1 MPNMFNHAII
11 QIELLINHHINTCR
25 VVSHFPSHRQFQELS
40 DKKAIAQYRCN
51 MTQTAFVE
59 IMFSLG
65 QTKAIT
71 KQDGSIVPT
80 KELIEFFSALLDFT
94 VNSWESKLSKA
105 RHRKKGGS
113 QFLANLQLA
122 YDCPKK

>member
-1 MPNMFNHAII
+1 MFNHAIV
-11 QIELLINHHINTCR
+11 QIELLINHYIATCE
-25 VVSHFPSHRQFQELS
+25 VVAHFPLHRQIQE
-40 DKKAIAQYRCN
+40 DPAKKPFASYRWN
-51 MTQTAFVE
+51 MSQTAFVE
-59 IMFSLG
+59 IMSSLG

-105 RHRKKGGS
+105 RHRKKGSS